1 MGANSTPRR
10 VRLFETLE
18 LGKVT
23 LPNRIM
29 LSPMCQYCAPDSIPG
44 QWHKIHLVSRAVG
57 GVGLVMTEATA
68 VEPAGRITPYCLGL
82 WNDDQETAFADIAA
96 AITDAGSV
104 AAIQLAHAG
113 RKASVARPW
122 EGRVSLTPDQG
133 GWQVVGPATV
143 PWESDEVVPRALS
156 GQDIAELVNNFR
168 SSAAR
173 AYRAG
178 FRIMEIHAAH
188 GYLLHSFLSPL
199 TNRRMDGYGGG
210 FEGRCRFLLEVVE
223 AIRRVWPDQLPLF
236 VRLSAT
242 DWLEGGWT
250 IEDTVR
256 LAGILA
262 ALGVDAID
270 CSSGGIINNNPIK
283 PYPGYQVPLAE
294 RVRSEAQ
301 IPTVTVGMI
310 SQPAM
315 AEEIVA
321 NGRADL
327 IALGRLL
334 LWDPYWPHHAAKHLR
349 AEMNMPIQ
357 YARCDIFN

>member
-1 MGANSTPRR
+1 
-10 VRLFETLE
+10 
-18 LGKVT
+18 
-23 LPNRIM
+23 
-29 LSPMCQYCAPDSIPG
+29 
-44 QWHKIHLVSRAVG
+44 
-57 GVGLVMTEATA
+57 
-68 VEPAGRITPYCLGL
+68 L
-82 WNDDQETAFADIAA
+82 WNDEQEVAFADIAT
-96 AITDAGSV
+96 AITEAGSV

-122 EGRVSLTPDQG
+122 EDRAALTPDQG
-133 GWQVVGPATV
+133 GWQVVGPGTE
-143 PWESDEVVPRALS
+143 PWKLDEVKPRELS
-156 GQDIAELVNNFR
+156 GQDITGLVNSFR
-168 SSAAR
+168 SAAER

-178 FRIMEIHAAH
+178 FKLIEIHAAH

-199 TNRRMDGYGGG
+199 TNRRRDGYGGG

-223 AIRRVWPDQLPLF
+223 AVRRVWPDKLPLF

-242 DWLEGGWT
+242 DWFDDGWT
-250 IEDTVR
+250 IENTVR

-262 ALGVDAID
+262 TLGVDAID
-270 CSSGGIINNNPIK
+270 CSSGGIINDNPIK

-301 IPTVTVGMI
+301 IPTIAVGMI

-334 LWDPYWPHHAAKHLR
+334 LWNPYWPHHAAKHLG
-349 AEMNMPIQ
+349 AEVNLPIQ
-357 YARCDIFN
+357 YARSDIFN